1 MKLMSTILI
10 ILILTGVILWLIS
23 KRGPDLAAEYRQQ
36 LDFETAFDKSRVQ
49 PIITEESIVG
59 LPAPVQRYMRM
70 NGSIGK
76 PRVASI
82 HLSFDA
88 EMFQKPGQ
96 SGMKGSAEQYDRF
109 DPPKRLFF
117 MPARMYGLPVNVLHD
132 YHDVNAS
139 MRVRIASLFNA
150 VDISGKEL
158 ARTETVTLLNDLC
171 LFAPSWLT
179 DKRLTWHPIDD
190 QKTEVTFENGPYKVT
205 ATLYFNSDGELVN
218 FVSEDR
224 GALQGDGSLRILRW
238 STPMRKYKEFAG
250 RKFATEGEAIWHY
263 PEGEFT
269 YGKMTLTDV
278 QSR

>member
-1 MKLMSTILI
+1 MSTILI
-10 ILILTGVILWLIS
+10 ILVLTGVILWLIS

-49 PIITEESIVG
+49 PIISEESIVG
-59 LPAPVQRYMRM
+59 LPTPVQRYMQI

-117 MPARMYGLPVNVLHD
+117 MPTRMYGLPVNVLHD

-171 LFAPSWLT
+171 FFAPSWLT

-250 RKFATEGEAIWHY
+250 CKFATGGEAIWHY